1 MLKFATLVFA
11 LLTATFFH
19 SPTQAFIQQ
28 QQQQQHQLV
37 VQQTTSTEIMSAQ
50 STSSEQHSDHPFC
63 HLPGDPS
70 LILTTNVDLADK
82 KEIMKC
88 E

>member
-19 SPTQAFIQQ
+19 SSTQAFI
-28 QQQQQHQLV
+28 QQQQHQLV

-50 STSSEQHSDHPFC
+50 STSSEEHSDHPFC

-82 KEIMKC
+82 KMEIMKG

>member
-1 MLKFATLVFA
+1 MLKSATLVFA
-11 LLTATFFH
+11 LTATFFH

-28 QQQQQHQLV
+28 QQQQIV